1 MTGPQGHT
9 IYVALPCVGVILASV
24 INRFLYAWKDLLTEY
39 EVSTAL

>member
-1 MTGPQGHT
+1 MISLRGHT

-24 INRFLYAWKDLLTEY
+24 INYFLYAWKDLLAEY